1 MAFFIGSDMNRKV
14 LKTMIILVVVF
25 LSSLYILKI
34 FFPEQFVL
42 SVENEVLIKIGT
54 YIDSH
59 QWAFYMFGILTSFAT
74 YWLYL
79 CATCKRWYLKW
90 YECLIVLSVIGISIG
105 LTFWDINVYTALSY
119 SSFIFLPLLFN
130 ADFKATGILFSVHLF
145 SQSLSLS
152 IRDIGLY
159 MTNVNTVICSV
170 MTVECYFWLLLFYF
184 YYNFEKESKLWVGDV
199 RQCMANEKG
208 SKSEKSLKSMQ
219 ELLNLQKKKQSMK
232 SESQTD
238 LRKKKFLKVKLAIR
252 DFIIDELW
260 IYAIIIG
267 SVLLCSWVFNKWI
280 EGTMVI
286 VAHLVIRRVFDKQ
299 YHCNTTAQCIVLTS
313 VLIWFAIPMTTNIST
328 SLLGSIPLAF
338 LICFFG
344 YLAQDRIDLLVEKK
358 KRTELTLN
366 NCTHNDII
374 EICNELGYN
383 KDKQDLAIMFF
394 ENKMSNKEVWK
405 VLCETQRNIE
415 WDTVKKYKYRIS
427 KDFKKIIEER
437 EK

>member
-1 MAFFIGSDMNRKV
+1 MNRKV

-54 YIDSH
+54 YIDNH

-105 LTFWDINVYTALSY
+105 LTFWDINVYSAFSCISFVAL
-119 SSFIFLPLLFN
+119 PCLLG
-130 ADFKATGILFSVHLF
+130 ADLKTVSICFTIH
-145 SQSLSLS
+145 SLSQTFTLS
-152 IRDIGLY
+152 IRNIAIYMQNINSLTLYVIGFESFVWLTLLY
-159 MTNVNTVICSV
+159 
-170 MTVECYFWLLLFYF
+170 L
-184 YYNFEKESKLWVGDV
+184 YNNYKGDKLWVGNSLHSME
-199 RQCMANEKG
+199 RKQALRNA
-208 SKSEKSLKSMQ
+208 KSQKLTSRLQ
-219 ELLNLQKKKQSMK
+219 NLQKKKQSMK
-232 SESQTD
+232 NESQTD
-238 LRKKKFLKVKLAIR
+238 LRKKKFLKAKLAIR

-260 IYAIIIG
+260 IYVIIIG
-267 SVLLCSWVFNKWI
+267 SVLLCSWLFNKWI
-280 EGTMVI
+280 EGAMVI
-286 VAHLVIRRVFDKQ
+286 VAHLAIRRVFDKQ

-313 VLIWFAIPMTTNIST
+313 VLIWFAIPSTANISA
-328 SLLGSIPLAF
+328 SLLSSIPLAF

-366 NCTHNDII
+366 NCTHDDII

-427 KDFKKIIEER
+427 KDFKKIIQER